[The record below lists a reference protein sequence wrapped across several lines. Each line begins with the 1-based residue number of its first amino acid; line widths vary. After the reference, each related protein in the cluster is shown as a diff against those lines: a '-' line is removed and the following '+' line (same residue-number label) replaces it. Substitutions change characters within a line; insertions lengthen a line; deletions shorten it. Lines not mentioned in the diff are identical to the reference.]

1 MVEIAVLEFVERR
14 SLLDCKKGPYE
25 SVLARPMRTAKTISI
40 SLLPR
45 QLESAERIAKK
56 ENRTMSEL
64 VGEALRRYE
73 KSARTAAPGTLAEAV
88 SLLREDARAKG
99 TDKLTMREI
108 NAEVAAVRRGRRKK
122 SHSPVA

>member
-1 MVEIAVLEFVERR
+1 
-14 SLLDCKKGPYE
+14 
-25 SVLARPMRTAKTISI
+25 MRTTKTISV

-45 QLESAERIAKK
+45 QMKSAERIAKK

-73 KSARTAAPGTLAEAV
+73 EGTLLAAPSTLAEAV
-88 SLLREDARAKG
+88 RLLREDARAKG

-108 NAEVAAVRRGRRKK
+108 DAEVAAVRRGRRKK
-122 SHSPVA
+122 SQSPVA

>member
-1 MVEIAVLEFVERR
+1 
-14 SLLDCKKGPYE
+14 
-25 SVLARPMRTAKTISI
+25 
-40 SLLPR
+40 
-45 QLESAERIAKK
+45 
-56 ENRTMSEL
+56 MSEL